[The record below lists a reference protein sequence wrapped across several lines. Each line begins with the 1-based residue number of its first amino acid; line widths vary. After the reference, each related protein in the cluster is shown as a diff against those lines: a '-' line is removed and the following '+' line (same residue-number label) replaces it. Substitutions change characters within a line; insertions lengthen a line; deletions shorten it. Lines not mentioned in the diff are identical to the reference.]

1 MISSG
6 ISSLTS
12 HFTARIL
19 RQQENDDKTQNMQT
33 NNSKK
38 SKQIIYKNLSN
49 NNCSK
54 ESNVQH
60 DNLSF
65 SCSHQHSKLESLVVK
80 FFFIS
85 MLTFFTIKLYSLVKD
100 LDGEF
105 IMLISKLKELK
116 IEEFSTQKFMN
127 FTDQDIYI
135 VANNCLFYLPKK
147 DIEFKYIEIKR
158 KETFYSSDNKE
169 ISIEIVKKVC
179 ELDHICKDEDYSIWN
194 KFILQDKEKA
204 LALKSAIDV
213 DCYYIGDTVEV
224 DNKLYVLNLC
234 TINEIF

>member
-1 MISSG
+1 
-6 ISSLTS
+6 
-12 HFTARIL
+12 
-19 RQQENDDKTQNMQT
+19 
-33 NNSKK
+33 
-38 SKQIIYKNLSN
+38 
-49 NNCSK
+49 
-54 ESNVQH
+54 
-60 DNLSF
+60 
-65 SCSHQHSKLESLVVK
+65 
-80 FFFIS
+80 
-85 MLTFFTIKLYSLVKD
+85 
-100 LDGEF
+100 
-105 IMLISKLKELK
+105 MLISKLKELK

-135 VANNCLFYLPKK
+135 VTNNCLFYLPKK
-147 DIEFKYIEIKR
+147 TIEFKYIEIKR